1 MVYLPVGGWETW
13 KRSRAGGGGERMRG
27 HGRSGR
33 RANRGQDLMFER
45 RIKKERKKLKA
56 ISNLKKITVLCPDN
70 GCWFILR
77 YS

>member
-1 MVYLPVGGWETW
+1 
-13 KRSRAGGGGERMRG
+13 MRG